1 MGERRRNLAWGPVLA
16 FLVAA
21 ITSSCGGGEK
31 QGQLSPTPNVEAV
44 EEIADTPLDPHN
56 EGTIDGSVT
65 YLQRIALPR
74 GATVVV
80 ELFDLSA
87 EAGNGALVARHS
99 FRAESQVPIRFQLGY
114 DRSRISAARTYGV
127 QVRILVDGAL
137 WFVNRQPEPV
147 LTRGNP
153 SSAQII
159 VQPAPSGS

>member
-1 MGERRRNLAWGPVLA
+1 MDERRRNLAWGPVLA
-16 FLVAA
+16 LLVATIA
-21 ITSSCGGGEK
+21 PGCGGGEK
-31 QGQLSPTPNVEAV
+31 QKQLSPTPNVEAA
-44 EEIADTPLDPHN
+44 EEIADIPLDPRN
-56 EGTIDGSVT
+56 AGTIDGSVA

-74 GATVVV
+74 GATVIV
-80 ELFDLSA
+80 ELFELST
-87 EAGNGALVARHS
+87 EGGNAALVARHS

-159 VQPAPSGS
+159 VQPAPSGG

>member
-1 MGERRRNLAWGPVLA
+1 MDERRRNLAWGPALA
-16 FLVAA
+16 LLLAT
-21 ITSSCGGGEK
+21 ITPGCGGEK
-31 QGQLSPTPNVEAV
+31 QTPLSPTANVEAV

-74 GATVVV
+74 GAIVVV
-80 ELFDLSA
+80 ELFELSA
-87 EAGNGALVARHS
+87 DGGNGTLVARHS